1 MINCFLSW
9 NTTYVRLKVLSKGV
23 SSQGTENKARSFSY
37 VFTIYEVPLSP
48 FFFSGLSFFLLEML
62 WTWCQFD
69 MSPYI

>member
-9 NTTYVRLKVLSKGV
+9 NTKYVRLKVLSKGV
-23 SSQGTENKARSFSY
+23 SSQGTENKACSFSY
-37 VFTIYEVPLSP
+37 VFTIYKVPLSP